1 MFSVLLVAIQNFIEG
16 INAKYRE
23 MMMHLSFS
31 ILKDYHLAEDNVQEV
46 LMILNR
52 KEKILKDPDSPGCKN
67 YIYTVTRNLAI
78 KTAKK
83 KSNDP
88 VTFFDESALYKIEGE
103 PDITA
108 FTDQYG
114 FGMDIQE
121 ALHTISQEDRDLIC
135 YRYGGG
141 HSYREIADMMG
152 ISAST
157 LRKRMERIRQK
168 LQEVLESND
177 G

>member
-31 ILKDYHLAEDNVQEV
+31 ILKDYHLAEDNIQEA
-46 LMILNR
+46 LMILSH
-52 KEKILKDPDSPGCKN
+52 KEKTLKDPDSPGCKN

-78 KTAKK
+78 RAAQKKAK
-83 KSNDP
+83 DP
-88 VTFFDESALYKIEGE
+88 VTFFDEYAFYDIEGE
-103 PDITA
+103 PDIVA

-114 FGMDIQE
+114 FGEEIQE
-121 ALHTISQEDRDLIC
+121 ALRTLSQEDRDLVC